1 MASWVGAFGWA
12 FVWMQASWT
21 PGDEA
26 VLGPY
31 VLLIGLVSTLFPP
44 RFGQLQAV
52 PWWPGRA
59 ARPEDAPVG
68 ALVGMT
74 LSAAMTLVL
83 LNTWLTPF
91 VVAVTAAFVALAA
104 LLQNRNLVDGRLAV
118 VAGALV
124 VLAIL
129 TWPMLPV
136 DLSGPPFGR
145 PVQSGPTGL
154 ADLVAANPLLILS
167 ALALVSLI
175 WISGVLAM
183 ARNRD
188 PELATAVAAAVPLL
202 VHVILY
208 HRLGGFRTSGTW
220 AGIAMA
226 IALANLWAAHRAARW
241 RGDVGDA
248 PLSAFAAAV
257 TGGLAL
263 ALACL
268 LRGPWLPVALSAE
281 VLAARLDLD
290 AAAGAGPA
298 DPRGDRRPRGDR
310 PADRTD
316 RHRRRP
322 RSGRPHRPRPL
333 RLRPALGD
341 ALGLRSASSR
351 RRPASFRGWSRMPP
365 SPASACWPAA
375 LPSTT
380 ASAQASRPLIETAL
394 HALWWLLVAAGL
406 LRGGQPAPR
415 PALTAAGNA
424 LMAASLAALVL
435 GCTLLFNPLVTGD
448 PVGRLPVLNALGL
461 AYLLPAV
468 LLALA
473 RAVRPPHL
481 LPRLRRLVAP
491 AAGLLASST
500 SASRPCVSSR
510 ARRLHLRLAG
520 EAELYAVSIVW
531 LGYALALLAAAFR
544 FGFPRSEPPRSSCW
558 RPRFSRSSSSTS
570 RTSPA

>member
-1 MASWVGAFGWA
+1 M
-12 FVWMQASWT
+12 
-21 PGDEA
+21 
-26 VLGPY
+26 
-31 VLLIGLVSTLFPP
+31 
-44 RFGQLQAV
+44 R
-52 PWWPGRA
+52 
-59 ARPEDAPVG
+59 PVG

-91 VVAVTAAFVALAA
+91 VVAVTAAFVVLAA

-202 VHVILY
+202 VHVMLY

-241 RGDVGDA
+241 RVDVGDT

-281 VLAARLDLD
+281 VLALAWIWTRLPVRGLPIL
-290 AAAGAGPA
+290 AAIVALVAIGLLIGRIGIAGGQGPA
-298 DPRGDRRPRGDR
+298 
-310 PADRTD
+310 
-316 RHRRRP
+316 
-322 RSGRPHRPRPL
+322 GRIVHVLYGFGLPWAMIWGAK
-333 RLRPALGD
+333 RLI
-341 ALGLRSASSR
+341 
-351 RRPASFRGWSRMPP
+351 
-365 SPASACWPAA
+365 A
-375 LPSTT
+375 LPSGQLPGLV
-380 ASAQASRPLIETAL
+380 ADAAVAGLGVLAGSLVIHHGLGSGSRPLIEVAL

-406 LRGGQPAPR
+406 LRGGHPAPR

-424 LMAASLAALVL
+424 LMAASLAAMVL
-435 GCTLLFNPLVTGD
+435 GCTLLFNPLFTGD

-473 RAVRPPHL
+473 RALRPPHL

-491 AAGLLASST
+491 AAGLLAFVYLSLET
-500 SASRPCVSSR
+500 LRLFQGT
-510 ARRLHLRLAG
+510 RLHLRLAG

-544 FGFPRSEPPRSSCW
+544 FRLPQVRTAALVVLAATVLKVFLVDLANLSGLMRVGSFLALGLVLIGVGEIYRRHFRTPPS
-558 RPRFSRSSSSTS
+558 
-570 RTSPA
+570 